1 MPLFESFNS
10 IHEAFSAAPGSGSQP
25 RNNRPRRRRKTIGQ
39 VLAFYALNMIV
50 LPLVVLCYL
59 TVGAEGLR
67 QTMDVF
73 QTRFYRLAIP
83 GASYLRDL
91 DGWDKLDLALP
102 MALVL
107 FIALGLLWKKVFTF
121 LQDGSLITKQKQENP
136 VLFYLMVGIVLIV
149 VLGDAG
155 IFYAGLSSSVASSWN
170 ENAGYIPAV
179 ATVIYGAGLALLGAW
194 HADYYKTESV

>member
-1 MPLFESFNS
+1 MFESFNS
-10 IHEAFSAAPGSGSQP
+10 IHEAFNATKGRGDQP
-25 RNNRPRRRRKTIGQ
+25 MPRRKMHRQRKSIGQ
-39 VLAFYALNMIV
+39 IVAFYGLNLIV

-67 QTMDVF
+67 ETMGVF
-73 QTRFYRLAIP
+73 QTRVYRLAIP

-91 DGWDKLDLALP
+91 DGWDKLDLAIP

-107 FIALGLLWKKVFTF
+107 FIALGLLWKKVFVF
-121 LQDGSLITKQKQENP
+121 LQDGSLITRQKQENP
-136 VLFYLMVGIVLIV
+136 VLFYLMVGIVLII

-194 HADYYKTESV
+194 HAEFYKTEKI

>member
-1 MPLFESFNS
+1 
-10 IHEAFSAAPGSGSQP
+10 
-25 RNNRPRRRRKTIGQ
+25 
-39 VLAFYALNMIV
+39 
-50 LPLVVLCYL
+50 
-59 TVGAEGLR
+59 
-67 QTMDVF
+67 
-73 QTRFYRLAIP
+73 
-83 GASYLRDL
+83 
-91 DGWDKLDLALP
+91 

-170 ENAGYIPAV
+170 ENTGYIPAV

>member
-1 MPLFESFNS
+1 MALFESCNS
-10 IHEAFSAAPGSGSQP
+10 IHEAFSAAPGSGDQP
-25 RNNRPRRRRKTIGQ
+25 RNNRRRRRRKTIGQ
-39 VLAFYALNMIV
+39 AIAFYGLNIIV

-67 QTMDVF
+67 QTMGVF
-73 QTRFYRLAIP
+73 QTRCYRLAIP
-83 GASYLRDL
+83 GASYLRDM
-91 DGWDKLDLALP
+91 DGWSKLDLAIP

-107 FIALGLLWKKVFTF
+107 FIALGLLWKKVFVF

-136 VLFYLMVGIVLIV
+136 ILFYLMVGIVLII

-155 IFYAGLSSSVASSWN
+155 IFYAGLSSTVASSWN

>member
-1 MPLFESFNS
+1 MFESFNS
-10 IHEAFSAAPGSGSQP
+10 FHEAFTAAQGSGDQP
-25 RNNRPRRRRKTIGQ
+25 HPKRRRHRRRKTVGQ
-39 VLAFYALNMIV
+39 VVGFYGLNIIV

-59 TVGAEGLR
+59 TVVAEGLR
-67 QTMDVF
+67 ATMSVF
-73 QTRFYRLAIP
+73 QTRFHRLAIP

-91 DGWDKLDLALP
+91 DGWDKLDLAIP

-107 FIALGLLWKKVFTF
+107 FIALGLLWKKVFVF
-121 LQDGSLITKQKQENP
+121 LQDGSLIAKQKHENP
-136 VLFYLMVGIVLIV
+136 VLFYLMVGIVLII

-155 IFYAGLSSSVASSWN
+155 IFYAGLSSTVASSWN

-194 HADYYKTESV
+194 HADYYKSESI

>member
-1 MPLFESFNS
+1 M
-10 IHEAFSAAPGSGSQP
+10 G
-25 RNNRPRRRRKTIGQ
+25 
-39 VLAFYALNMIV
+39 
-50 LPLVVLCYL
+50 
-59 TVGAEGLR
+59 
-67 QTMDVF
+67 VF

-83 GASYLRDL
+83 GASYLRDM

-107 FIALGLLWKKVFTF
+107 FIALGLLWKKVFMF
-121 LQDGSLITKQKQENP
+121 LQDGALIASQRQENP
-136 VLFYLMVGIVLIV
+136 ILFYLMVGIVLII

-155 IFYAGLSSSVASSWN
+155 IFYAGLSSTVASSWN

-194 HADYYKTESV
+194 HADYYKTESI

>member
-1 MPLFESFNS
+1 MFESFNS
-10 IHEAFSAAPGSGSQP
+10 FHEAITAAQGSGGQP
-25 RNNRPRRRRKTIGQ
+25 HPKSRKHRPRKTIGQ
-39 VLAFYALNMIV
+39 AVAFYGLNTIV
-50 LPLVVLCYL
+50 LPLVGLCYL

-67 QTMDVF
+67 QTMGVF

-91 DGWDKLDLALP
+91 DGWDKLDLAIP

-107 FIALGLLWKKVFTF
+107 FIALGLLWKKVFMF
-121 LQDGSLITKQKQENP
+121 LQDGSLITKQKQDNP
-136 VLFYLMVGIVLIV
+136 VLFYLMVGIVLII

-155 IFYAGLSSSVASSWN
+155 IFYAGLNSTVASSWN

-194 HADYYKTESV
+194 HADYYKTEFI